1 MHERGHH
8 EVATSI
14 ANQPFNLAFIV
25 ALAGAAIPVIN
36 YIVRQHRAEALG
48 AVAGAIRHDPGDQ
61 ALVIIVK
68 DRPWNPAEEGKRMNM
83 SVQPGLGVRRRVG
96 PDVAGVTVWQIECKE
111 IGFPLDATDHD
122 QGFAEIGLRMAR
134 GM

>member
-1 MHERGHH
+1 MEPLPGT
-8 EVATSI
+8 EPKN
-14 ANQPFNLAFIV
+14 ANA
-25 ALAGAAIPVIN
+25 
-36 YIVRQHRAEALG
+36 
-48 AVAGAIRHDPGDQ
+48 
-61 ALVIIVK
+61 
-68 DRPWNPAEEGKRMNM
+68 NM

-134 GM
+134 WM

>member
-8 EVATSI
+8 EVAPPI

-25 ALAGAAIPVIN
+25 ALARAAIPILDH
-36 YIVRQHRAEALG
+36 IVRQHRAEPLG

-68 DRPWNPAEEGKRMNM
+68 DRLRNRPEERKRMDM
-83 SVQPGLGVRRRVG
+83 SVQPSLSVRRRVG
-96 PDVAGVTVWQIECKE
+96 TDVAGVTVWQIECKE
-111 IGFPLDATDHD
+111 IGFPLDPADHD
-122 QGFAEIGLRMAR
+122 QGFAEIGLRMTR
-134 GM
+134 WM